1 VGKLVEG
8 ISIIIPAF
16 NEEKRL
22 PKTLHNIKD
31 FFRYLMP
38 STPFEIIVLDDGSID
53 NTPFVA
59 LNGSAEVIPSQSNK
73 GKGYQV
79 IRGIMHAKYKNI
91 IIIDADDAIPISAAY
106 RFMWILDSK
115 LPLAMNAIRIF
126 NPPYP
131 LKRRIMHHAYKLLVR
146 LLFGKIAEDTQAP
159 FKMLHNIDKK
169 IFKDFKTNGFAYDVE
184 LLYRIKKAKIHIFQ
198 EKMLFSH
205 NKTSHVSMKHT
216 IQMLRELLRL
226 KFGDSAFDER
236 KQIKKMFDNKLLPF
250 KLLDEFIEDLR
261 SAKK

>member
-1 VGKLVEG
+1 MKKVDFSSQG
-8 ISIIIPAF
+8 ISVVIPAF

-38 STPFEIIVLDDGSID
+38 STPFEIIVLDDGSTD
-53 NTPFVA
+53 YTASVA
-59 LNGSAEVIPSQSNK
+59 INGGAEVIPSQSNK

-79 IRGIMHAKYKNI
+79 IRGIMHTKYKNI
-91 IIIDADDAIPISAAY
+91 IITDADDAIHISAAY
-106 RFMWILDSK
+106 RFMWMFDSK
-115 LPLAMNAIRIF
+115 IPFAMNAIRIF
-126 NPPYP
+126 DPPYP

-146 LLFGKIAEDTQAP
+146 LLFGKLAEDTQAP

-205 NKTSHVSMKHT
+205 HKTSHINIKH
-216 IQMLRELLRL
+216 IFQMLKELL
-226 KFGDSAFDER
+226 
-236 KQIKKMFDNKLLPF
+236 KLRFFLIF
-250 KLLDEFIEDLR
+250 AL
-261 SAKK
+261 